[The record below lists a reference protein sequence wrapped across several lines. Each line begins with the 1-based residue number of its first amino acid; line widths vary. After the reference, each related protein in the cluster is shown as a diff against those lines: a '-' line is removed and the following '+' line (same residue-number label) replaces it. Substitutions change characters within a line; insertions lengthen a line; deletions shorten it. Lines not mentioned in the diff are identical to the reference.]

1 MPRYRLDIEYDGTP
15 YAGWQRQAGQHS
27 VQAALEQ
34 AILGFSGETISLRG
48 AGRTDSG
55 VHATGQVAH
64 LDLKKDWPDDTV
76 RDAINAH
83 LRLAGEAVAVTAAT
97 KAADDFDARFSATKR
112 HYLYR
117 ILNRRAQPALEK
129 DRAWWVPAR
138 LDAEAMHEAAQQ
150 LVGRHDF
157 TTFRSTQCQANSPLR
172 TLDRLDVTRAGDL
185 IEVRTSARSFLHNQ
199 VRSMVGT
206 LKRVGEG
213 GWTSADVKAALDAR
227 DRAACAGI
235 APPEGLYLVK
245 VDYPEG

>member
-1 MPRYRLDIEYDGTP
+1 
-15 YAGWQRQAGQHS
+15 
-27 VQAALEQ
+27 
-34 AILGFSGETISLRG
+34 
-48 AGRTDSG
+48 
-55 VHATGQVAH
+55 
-64 LDLKKDWPDDTV
+64 
-76 RDAINAH
+76 
-83 LRLAGEAVAVTAAT
+83 
-97 KAADDFDARFSATKR
+97 
-112 HYLYR
+112 
-117 ILNRRAQPALEK
+117 
-129 DRAWWVPAR
+129 
-138 LDAEAMHEAAQQ
+138 MHEAAQQ